1 MGDYWSDKKAGR
13 YIFDGCIFV
22 VVYEWIAAAVH
33 SFYVA
38 MHPKKAAGGRFIGM
52 ERVYD
57 GGALQLAN

>member
-1 MGDYWSDKKAGR
+1 MTIGLIRRHEDISLMR
-13 YIFDGCIFV
+13 CISV
-22 VVYEWIAAAVH
+22 VMYEWIAAAVH